1 MEQISIRPKKY
12 AINRYLNLLVGP
24 SFQGVNGFFLSFE
37 KENDRTA
44 HSEYYF
50 PKVEIKECNVII
62 NCKNVF
68 WSTN

>member
-1 MEQISIRPKKY
+1 MEQISIRPKTY

-24 SFQGVNGFFLSFE
+24 SFQGVNGLFLSFE
-37 KENDRTA
+37 NENDRAA
-44 HSEYYF
+44 HSEYYL
-50 PKVEIKECNVII
+50 PKVEIKECNVVI